1 MHLNCLSMY
10 ILKKNCAILKSY
22 YGRPYYSVDFYKNI
36 RCCKCLNIETMR
48 WSLMNWPSYSSHWLW
63 KWNSTITTPKVYY
76 ADNSH
81 IKFCT
86 SLFKILNIV
95 ERIFEMNNPTGFEF
109 HMNVIADIR
118 WPLCTKINYLWKIH
132 MLVYENSWC

>member
-1 MHLNCLSMY
+1 
-10 ILKKNCAILKSY
+10 
-22 YGRPYYSVDFYKNI
+22 
-36 RCCKCLNIETMR
+36 
-48 WSLMNWPSYSSHWLW
+48 MNWPSFIALTL
-63 KWNSTITTPKVYY
+63 KLKFTTPKVYY
-76 ADNSH
+76 TDNSH

-118 WPLCTKINYLWKIH
+118 WPLCTKINYL
-132 MLVYENSWC
+132 